1 MVTTKMPDTVQKD
14 ENHNVIMPM
23 SIFIFFSYELFA
35 CHLYRGQLVAG
46 LLFLVFSFFFSI
58 GIRQTMGSIC
68 ANHHL
73 NVKPTEYYDYFV
85 TFVKGE

>member
-23 SIFIFFSYELFA
+23 SIFIFFLRIICMPSLSWSIGCWF
-35 CHLYRGQLVAG
+35 V
-46 LLFLVFSFFFSI
+46 VFGVFSI